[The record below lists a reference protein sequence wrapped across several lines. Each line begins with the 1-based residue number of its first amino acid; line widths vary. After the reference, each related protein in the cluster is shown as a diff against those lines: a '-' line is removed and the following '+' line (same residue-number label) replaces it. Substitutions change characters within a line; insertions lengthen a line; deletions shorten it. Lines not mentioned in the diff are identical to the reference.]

1 MSQVPGDRTA
11 QAEADFVDAND
22 LAVQIHQ
29 RAARIAAINRG
40 IMADPTDQRADV
52 FAIQSHTAEVAE

>member
-1 MSQVPGDRTA
+1 V
-11 QAEADFVDAND
+11 E
-22 LAVQIHQ
+22 IHQ
-29 RAARIAAINRG
+29 RAAGIATVNGG